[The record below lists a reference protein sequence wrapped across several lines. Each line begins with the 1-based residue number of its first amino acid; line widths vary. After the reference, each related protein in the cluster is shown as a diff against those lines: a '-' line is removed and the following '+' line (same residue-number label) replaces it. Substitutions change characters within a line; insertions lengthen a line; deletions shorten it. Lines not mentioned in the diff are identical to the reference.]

1 MCFWMVGVLCVLM
14 CLGNH
19 QAQEANPAISMPDR
33 IRVALAGETVHYK
46 LRVTIPMNQSS
57 SDLVCSGP
65 PDQKKIKEWNILFSP
80 ETKTITFNWEITAYN
95 SSYSGEYNCKYKN
108 VEIFWTLLVKDEGY
122 RQPYSGFSLFIVL
135 GALTTGLLI
144 FSVIGSIYVFKSQLG
159 QFILKNGST
168 GSGVSRR
175 NRGENEE
182 EEENSKTSVNAAAS
196 ASVYASLESRPASVY
211 EVLTPGAS
219 AAAVNRES
227 VQRKVKVKRKSKES
241 MENATPQGEGIF
253 ECVYENF

>member
-1 MCFWMVGVLCVLM
+1 MCIWMVGVLCVLM

-46 LRVTIPMNQSS
+46 VKVTIPMNQSS
-57 SDLVCSGP
+57 SNLVCSGP
-65 PDQKKIKEWNILFSP
+65 PDQKKIKEWRIPFSP
-80 ETKTITFNWEITAYN
+80 ETNTITFQLDITAYN

-108 VEIFWTLLVKDEGY
+108 AEIFWTLLVKDEGY
-122 RQPYSGFSLFIVL
+122 RQHYSGFILFIVL
-135 GALTTGLLI
+135 GALTAGLLI
-144 FSVIGSIYVFKSQLG
+144 FSVIGSIYVFKSQWG
-159 QFILKNGST
+159 QFILKNEST
-168 GSGVSRR
+168 GSGVIRR
-175 NRGENEE
+175 NRGEKE

-227 VQRKVKVKRKSKES
+227 VQRKGK
-241 MENATPQGEGIF
+241 MENATPQGEVIF

>member
-1 MCFWMVGVLCVLM
+1 MCIWMVGVLYVLM

-19 QAQEANPAISMPDR
+19 QAQAANTAISMPDR
-33 IRVALAGETVHYK
+33 VRVTLAGETLHFILK
-46 LRVTIPMNQSS
+46 VTIPMNQNS

-65 PDQKKIKEWNILFSP
+65 PDQKEIQRWPLPFSQT
-80 ETKTITFNWEITAYN
+80 TKDPLTLTITARN

-108 VEIFWTLLVKDEGY
+108 AEIFWTLLVKDEGY
-122 RQPYSGFSLFIVL
+122 RQPYSDFIVL

-144 FSVIGSIYVFKSQLG
+144 FSVIGSIYVFKSQWG
-159 QFILKNGST
+159 QFTLKNGST

-182 EEENSKTSVNAAAS
+182 EEDSKINAAAS

-211 EVLTPGAS
+211 EVLAPGA

-227 VQRKVKVKRKSKES
+227 VQRKEKVKRKKSKES
-241 MENATPQGEGIF
+241 MEDATPQGDVIF

>member
-1 MCFWMVGVLCVLM
+1 MAGVLCVLM
-14 CLGNH
+14 GLGNH
-19 QAQEANPAISMPDR
+19 QAQEANPTISMPDR

-46 LRVTIPMNQSS
+46 LKVTIPMNQST

-65 PDQKKIKEWNILFSP
+65 PDQKKIKEWRILFPP
-80 ETKTITFNWEITAYN
+80 ETNTRTFNWEITAYN

-122 RQPYSGFSLFIVL
+122 RQLYSGFILFLVL
-135 GALTTGLLI
+135 GVLTAGLLI
-144 FSVIGSIYVFKSQLG
+144 FSVIGSIYLFKSQS
-159 QFILKNGST
+159 NGST

-175 NRGENEE
+175 NRCENEE

-227 VQRKVKVKRKSKES
+227 VQRKGKVKRKSKES
-241 MENATPQGEGIF
+241 TENATPKGEGIF

>member
-1 MCFWMVGVLCVLM
+1 MCIWMVEVLCVLM

-33 IRVALAGETVHYK
+33 IRVALAGETVLYK
-46 LRVTIPMNQSS
+46 PKVTIPMNQSS
-57 SDLVCSGP
+57 SNFVCSGP
-65 PDQKKIKEWNILFSP
+65 PEQKKIKEWIILFSP
-80 ETKTITFNWEITAYN
+80 ETKTKTFHLEITAYN

-122 RQPYSGFSLFIVL
+122 RQLYSGFILFIVL

-144 FSVIGSIYVFKSQLG
+144 FSVIGSIYVFKSQW
-159 QFILKNGST
+159 NGST
-168 GSGVSRR
+168 GSGVSGR

-182 EEENSKTSVNAAAS
+182 EEENGNTSVNAAAS
-196 ASVYASLESRPASVY
+196 APVYASLESPPASVY
-211 EVLTPGAS
+211 EVLTPGAP

-227 VQRKVKVKRKSKES
+227 VQRKGKVKRKSKES
-241 MENATPQGEGIF
+241 MENATPQGEGKF

>member
-1 MCFWMVGVLCVLM
+1 MYIWMVEVLCVLM

-19 QAQEANPAISMPDR
+19 QAQEATPAISMPDR

-46 LRVTIPMNQSS
+46 LKVTVPMNQSS
-57 SDLVCSGP
+57 SNLVCSGP
-65 PDQKKIKEWNILFSP
+65 PEQNKIKEWNILFSP
-80 ETKTITFNWEITAYN
+80 ETLTRTFNLEITAHN

-122 RQPYSGFSLFIVL
+122 RQSYSGFSLFFVL

-144 FSVIGSIYVFKSQLG
+144 FSVIGSIYVFKSQW
-159 QFILKNGST
+159 FTLKNGST
-168 GSGVSRR
+168 GSGVSGR

-182 EEENSKTSVNAAAS
+182 EEENGNTSVNAAAS
-196 ASVYASLESRPASVY
+196 APVYASLESRPASVY
-211 EVLTPGAS
+211 EVLTPGAP

-227 VQRKVKVKRKSKES
+227 VQRKGNVKRKSKES
-241 MENATPQGEGIF
+241 MENATPQEEGIF

>member
-1 MCFWMVGVLCVLM
+1 MCIWMVGVLCVLM

-46 LRVTIPMNQSS
+46 LKVTIPMNQSS
-57 SDLVCSGP
+57 SNLVCSGP
-65 PDQKKIKEWNILFSP
+65 PEQKKIKEWIILLSP
-80 ETKTITFNWEITAYN
+80 ETKTTTFNLEISAYN

-122 RQPYSGFSLFIVL
+122 RQLYSGFILFIVL

-144 FSVIGSIYVFKSQLG
+144 FSVIGSIYVFKSQW
-159 QFILKNGST
+159 NGST

-182 EEENSKTSVNAAAS
+182 EEENSNTSVNAAAS
-196 ASVYASLESRPASVY
+196 APVYASLESRPASVY
-211 EVLTPGAS
+211 EVLTPGAP

-227 VQRKVKVKRKSKES
+227 VQRKGKVKRKSKES
-241 MENATPQGEGIF
+241 VENATPQGEGIF